1 MAAEEDEEPQ
11 RELPPDDELLRV
23 HPRLLLAAQRRL
35 RAANLLGETTAEDVV
50 QDAYLAFLERNP
62 PADIELDAF
71 LFTTIKQLVAN
82 HSRASRARDAR
93 CAPTDHE
100 LGMGAPPRGPE
111 RVALDHQLVDAVRDH
126 LYKAAARDPEVLMI
140 LAAYEQ
146 GILKA
151 SDIRADLG
159 FTREQY
165 RHARRRLTRK
175 LDELPKHLVD
185 AVTDHLRRTA

>member
-1 MAAEEDEEPQ
+1 MAREEDEEQ
-11 RELPPDDELLRV
+11 RSLPSDEELLRV

-50 QDAYLAFLERNP
+50 QDAYLALLERSP
-62 PADIELDAF
+62 PADVELDAF

-93 CAPTDHE
+93 RAPIDHE
-100 LGMGAPPRGPE
+100 LGMGAPPRAPDK
-111 RVALDHQLVDAVRDH
+111 VALDHQLANEVRDH
-126 LYKAAARDPEVLMI
+126 LYRALARDSEVLMI

-146 GILKA
+146 GIFKA
-151 SDIRADLG
+151 SDIREDLG

-165 RHARRRLTRK
+165 RHARRRLTLK